1 MAFSLGSINLLEWL
15 TEFRSTFTYVCG
27 CCCLVT
33 KSCLTLLRLFCS
45 PPGSSVQGILQAK
58 ILERVAISFSRSS
71 SWPKDQT
78 CVSCIA
84 GEFFTIWD
92 TREALLNSY
101 SPLSLHSSGLSP
113 INSSYLSIF
122 CYSYLWICSIW
133 GFTSGSEG
141 KESVCNAGDLGSTPG
156 SGRSPWRREWLPTPV
171 FLPGIFHEQRS
182 LWATVHR
189 VTKSW
194 IRLSD

>member
-1 MAFSLGSINLLEWL
+1 MSDSFETLLQPTRLLCPRDSPGKDTGAGCHFLLQKLFLTQGSNLRLLHCRWIL
-15 TEFRSTFTYVCG
+15 YHLRHQGSPSEFFQSFISSQLRTFTHQF
-27 CCCLVT
+27 
-33 KSCLTLLRLFCS
+33 LLSFYILLQLF
-45 PPGSSVQGILQAK
+45 VDMFYL
-58 ILERVAISFSRSS
+58 
-71 SWPKDQT
+71 
-78 CVSCIA
+78 
-84 GEFFTIWD
+84 
-92 TREALLNSY
+92 
-101 SPLSLHSSGLSP
+101 GL
-113 INSSYLSIF
+113 
-122 CYSYLWICSIW
+122 
-133 GFTSGSEG
+133 SGSEG